1 LKTSHGKTYG
11 TLALDSPKRHWRIEC
26 EPHVMLRLKRLFAS
40 VGKRS
45 HGVIHIT
52 DTEENCRDLEWF
64 IERYSLAI
72 APGAHAHLV
81 KQAAMHRERVS
92 IVDALIDG
100 RMPPTD
106 FNAVLAHPARHY
118 QLVASDIVLRGG
130 SLLLADD
137 VGLGKTLSAICTF
150 TDPRTLPVLVV
161 TLTHL
166 PQQWANEI
174 AKFAPSLRTHI
185 LTKGTPY
192 DLTRI
197 GGRGKQL
204 GLSAGTPDVIIANY
218 HKLTGWAETL
228 APVVRSVVFDECQEL
243 RRRGAPNDRS
253 QKYAAAEHVARYAQF
268 RMGLSATPFYNYGGE
283 IWNVMNVLRPDGLGS
298 ESEFHTEWCS
308 SAGDKPRIKDPQ
320 AFGTFMRESGMMIR
334 RTRRDVG
341 RELPPLSKVPH
352 HVESDPAAIDKIA
365 GSASELARIILRQG
379 ESHRG
384 EKFHASEELSNK
396 LRQATGIAKA
406 PYVAEFVRLLVESG
420 EKVVLYGWHHEVYRL
435 WGELLRE
442 TRPVFYTG
450 NESISDKEKSK
461 QAFVKGE
468 ARVLV
473 MSLRAGAGLDGLQG
487 KCRTV
492 VFGELDWSPGVHEQ
506 CVGRI
511 YRDGQMDPV
520 VAYFLVAEHG
530 SDPIVAD
537 VLGLKKSQIDGL
549 LDPHGASV
557 ERLEQ
562 GDGNIKRLAEAFLKQ
577 RGLSVPAQTAVAS

>member
-1 LKTSHGKTYG
+1 LKTYG
-11 TLALDSPKRHWRIEC
+11 TLQLEHEKRRWRLEC

-45 HGVIHIT
+45 HGVVYVA
-52 DTEENCRDLEWF
+52 DTEENARDLEWF
-64 IERYSLAI
+64 IDRYRLEVAPLAL
-72 APGAHAHLV
+72 AHLV
-81 KQAAMHRERVS
+81 KQSMMHRERAS
-92 IVDALIDG
+92 LVDALIAG

-106 FNAVLAHPARHY
+106 FNRVLAMPARGY
-118 QLVASDIVLRGG
+118 QQVAGDIVLRGG
-130 SLLLADD
+130 SLLLADE

-150 TDPRTLPVLVV
+150 TDTRTLPALVV

-166 PQQWANEI
+166 PKQWANEI
-174 AKFAPSLRTHI
+174 AKFAPSLRVHI
-185 LTKGTPY
+185 LKKGTPY

-204 GLSAGTPDVIIANY
+204 GLSAGTPDVIITNY

-243 RRRGAPNDRS
+243 RRRGAPGERS
-253 QKYAAAEHVARYAQF
+253 QKYQAAEHVARHTQF

-283 IWNVMNVLRPDGLGS
+283 IWNVMNVLRPDGLGT
-298 ESEFHTEWCS
+298 ESEFHTEWCV
-308 SAGDKPRIKDPQ
+308 SAADKPRISDPH
-320 AFGTFMRESGMMIR
+320 AFGSFMREAGMMIR
-334 RTRRDVG
+334 RTRKDVG

-352 HVESDPAAIDKIA
+352 HVESDPEAIEKIA

-435 WGELLRE
+435 WGELLRDLA
-442 TRPVFYTG
+442 PAFFTG
-450 NESISDKEKSK
+450 VQSISEKEKSK
-461 QAFVKGE
+461 QAFVAG
-468 ARVLV
+468 ASRVLI

-487 KCRTV
+487 KCRNV

-520 VAYFLVAEHG
+520 VAYFLVAESG

-537 VLGLKKSQIDGL
+537 VLGLKKSQIDGVL
-549 LDPHGASV
+549 EPTGALV
-557 ERLEQ
+557 EHLEQ
-562 GDGNIKRLAEAFLKQ
+562 GDGNVKRLAAAFLLQ
-577 RGLSVPAQTAVAS
+577 RGLSLPAQTAVAS